1 MNSDLSYHRRRASEE
16 RTAALHARDPQ
27 ARRVHIGLAEQHE
40 ARVRSMSSVE
50 HQLPPRARPENVRLV
65 G

>member
-1 MNSDLSYHRRRASEE
+1 MNSDLAYHRRRASEE

-27 ARRVHIGLAEQHE
+27 ARQVHFELAEQHDE
-40 ARVRSMSSVE
+40 RARSMSTGE
-50 HQLPPRARPENVRLV
+50 HQQSSRAWPENVRLF